1 MMAQT
6 RTMRIYSQM
15 AECSPSYA
23 KMAQTRAMRIYSQ
36 MAECNPS
43 YAKIIKSNQISR
55 KYDKNEIKR

>member
-6 RTMRIYSQM
+6 RT
-15 AECSPSYA
+15 
-23 KMAQTRAMRIYSQ
+23 MRIYSQ